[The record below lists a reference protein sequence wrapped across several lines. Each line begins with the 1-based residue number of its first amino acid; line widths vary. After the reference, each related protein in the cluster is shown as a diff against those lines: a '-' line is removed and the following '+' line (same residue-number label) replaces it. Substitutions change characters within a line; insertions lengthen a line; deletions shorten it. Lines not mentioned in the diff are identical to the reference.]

1 MHAAAKV
8 IIGLILLVIGLGLLA
23 NGVLFEDIGIG
34 GRIWF
39 NSFITVVIG
48 VIPPLLIL
56 IGLFVIWLELDEIK
70 VEKELR
76 SEERKAKNS
85 KNTKNEKPAKK
96 K

>member
-39 NSFITVVIG
+39 NSFITVIVG

-56 IGLFVIWLELDEIK
+56 VGLFVIWLELDEIK
-70 VEKELR
+70 AEKELKA
-76 SEERKAKNS
+76 EEKKANKA
-85 KNTKNEKPAKK
+85 KNEKPAKK
-96 K
+96 

>member
-39 NSFITVVIG
+39 NSFITVIIG

-70 VEKELR
+70 AEKELKA
-76 SEERKAKNS
+76 EEKKANK
-85 KNTKNEKPAKK
+85 TKDEKPAKK
-96 K
+96 